1 MMHTNQKH
9 KLIPQKEENIE
20 KVEWLSPSDM
30 NKIAISSTYSS
41 IRYVI
46 QRFSILQIPFKS

>member
-20 KVEWLSPSDM
+20 KVEWLSQSEM
-30 NKIAISSTYSS
+30 NKIALSDTYSS

-46 QRFSILQIPFKS
+46 QRFSTLQIPFKS

>member
-20 KVEWLSPSDM
+20 KVEWLSQSEM
-30 NKIAISSTYSS
+30 NKIALSDTYSS

-46 QRFSILQIPFKS
+46 QRFSILHIPFKS